1 MPLSFGNP
9 FFLLGLLTVAVP
21 IYLHLYYRKTP
32 VKRDF
37 PSLKLLRLANQTL
50 LNRLKLKNWLL
61 LALRLLVLL
70 LLTSALAR
78 PLLNLAGGSAGAGNG
93 APSAF
98 VIVLDNSLSMG
109 ATHQGIA
116 LFNAAKGKAIEIL
129 EHMGPYDKAS
139 IVLLNDPGTIL
150 FPQLTWDKSELKEA
164 VRNAPLSM
172 AGTSLYG
179 SLLPAVKLLAPVK
192 SYKRSVYLITDV
204 TENAWKPFLEQYDLR
219 KIDPSLDLVLVPI
232 GGDTAPPNLAVTEL
246 ALNTPLVLKNRPG
259 TLQVTIANFSARQ
272 QKTTVSVFIDG
283 DKKLE
288 VPVDLTAGEKKR
300 VTASCTF
307 TIEGI
312 SHVRASLSGDS
323 LTYDDSRHLA
333 VKVLAPQRVLILR
346 PPPDREGRET
356 ADDLF
361 LRLALNPLNRTEGSM
376 FQIERRLPE
385 EAQGLSLAPYTAVF
399 MVNARQLP
407 EDLVR
412 NLSNYVLGGGNL
424 VVFPGSRTDPNWY
437 NTHLL
442 DNPGPQYLL
451 PGRLVKRLGNAVSKS
466 IVYQLTD
473 IDLGHPAFKLF
484 TGEDNG
490 DPGRARIFE
499 FFQIE
504 PNPQALVLA
513 RLSHG
518 LPAIIE
524 EPRGQGR
531 VLLVAFPADTSWSDW
546 PFKPTFLPF
555 LHQSV
560 LSMIGRGGLARDN
573 IQPGSPVS
581 MLLREEGLTKVT
593 LFSPDGKSHDLPI
606 RREGPGMINVSTTDT
621 ESVGFYRL
629 VCEWKDRT
637 QKVGF
642 TVNPPADES
651 DLERFPTNRIPRF
664 ITLRARPGA
673 GEKIGEKVVLVRE
686 GREVGM
692 HLLWALLLIAFCEL
706 FLANRPSSSAGRST

>member
-32 VKRDF
+32 VKREF
-37 PSLKLLRLANQTL
+37 PSLRLLRLANQTL
-50 LNRLKLKNWLL
+50 MNRLKLKNWLL
-61 LALRLLVLL
+61 LALRILVLL

-78 PLLNLAGGSAGAGNG
+78 PLINLAGGSAGGGNG
-93 APSAF
+93 VPSAF

-129 EHMGPYDKAS
+129 ERMGPYDKAS
-139 IVLLNDPGTIL
+139 IVLLNDPGTVL
-150 FPQLTWDKSELKEA
+150 FPQLTWDKAELKEA
-164 VRNAPLSM
+164 IRNAPLSM
-172 AGTSLYG
+172 AGTNLHG
-179 SLLPAVKLLAPVK
+179 SLIPAMKLLAPVK
-192 SYKRSVYLITDV
+192 SYKRSIYLITDV
-204 TENAWKPFLEQYDLR
+204 TQNAWKPFLEQYDLR
-219 KIDPSLDLVLVPI
+219 RIDSQLDLVLVPI
-232 GGDTAPPNLAVTEL
+232 GGETAPPNLAVTGL
-246 ALNTPLVLKNRPG
+246 ALNTPLVLKSRPT
-259 TLQVTIANFSARQ
+259 TLQVTIANHSARQ
-272 QKTTVSVFIDG
+272 QKTILSVFIEG

-288 VPVDLTAGEKKR
+288 VPVDLAANETRR
-300 VTASCTF
+300 VSASCTF
-307 TIEGI
+307 TLEGV

-323 LTYDDSRHLA
+323 LTHDDSRHLA

-356 ADDLF
+356 TDDLF
-361 LRLALNPLNRTEGSM
+361 LRLALNPLNRSEGAM

-385 EAQGLSLAPYTAVF
+385 EAQNLSLAPFTAVF

-407 EDLVR
+407 ADLVKS
-412 NLSNYVLGGGNL
+412 LSSYVLGGGNL

-442 DNPGPQYLL
+442 DNPGTQYLL
-451 PGRLVKRLGNAVSKS
+451 PGRLVKRLGNAVSKA
-466 IVYQLTD
+466 VAYQLTD

-484 TGEDNG
+484 SGEDNG

-499 FFQIE
+499 FFQVE

-513 RLSHG
+513 KLSHG
-518 LPAIIE
+518 LPAVIE

-531 VLLVAFPADTSWSDW
+531 VLLVTFPADTSWSDW
-546 PFKPTFLPF
+546 PLKPTFLPF

-560 LSMIGRGGLARDN
+560 LSMIGRGGLARDDL
-573 IQPGSPVS
+573 QPGSPVS

-593 LFSPDGKSHDLPI
+593 LHGPDGKSRDLPI
-606 RREGPGMINVSTTDT
+606 RREGPGMINVSTTET
-621 ESVGFYRL
+621 EDVGFYRI
-629 VCEWKDRT
+629 VCEWKDRS

-642 TVNPPADES
+642 AVNPPADES
-651 DLERFPTNRIPRF
+651 DLERFPTSRIPRF
-664 ITLRARPGA
+664 ITLKAKPGA
-673 GEKIGEKVVLVRE
+673 GEKLGEKVVLVRE

-692 HLLWALLLIAFCEL
+692 HLLWALLLIAFGEL
-706 FLANRPSSSAGRST
+706 FLANRPSSSAGRQS